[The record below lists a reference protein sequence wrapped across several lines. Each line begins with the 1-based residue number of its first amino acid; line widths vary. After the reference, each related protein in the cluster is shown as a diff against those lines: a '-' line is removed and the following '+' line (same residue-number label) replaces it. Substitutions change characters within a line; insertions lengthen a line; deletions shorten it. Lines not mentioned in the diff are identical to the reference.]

1 VPIALLGAADS
12 QFADDLH
19 EVVHFSV
26 LGRFADFQVLFHADA
41 GKEGQDHL
49 REYRR
54 FCLQP
59 VRAPHL
65 RIDSRTDFAL
75 TGVKAWRI
83 ENTINSR

>member
-1 VPIALLGAADS
+1 MPIALLGAADS

-54 FCLQP
+54 FC
-59 VRAPHL
+59 
-65 RIDSRTDFAL
+65 F
-75 TGVKAWRI
+75 
-83 ENTINSR
+83 